1 MAEGLNNTP
10 VEDEFA
16 QATQAIET
24 EVASEAQVV
33 VEEVMAPVEEALETA
48 TESVEVE
55 VETPAPEADG
65 DPTVLIELPTQEDAS
80 AAMPTESLGAMTEE
94 IPVPVNPTT
103 PMPNPFSAPQETTP
117 LPTPDPTPTTAG
129 FDVPLGPVD
138 LEGPIPAAPPSPF
151 TPEST
156 PEPPSPV
163 APESPVSTGDPY
175 ASAVAATTPA
185 AAAVAAAAPPYT
197 VAARQVS
204 PGPGTY
210 AQPDYQQQAY
220 QQPTY
225 AQPTYAQSGYQN
237 AVPHQ
242 PFAPDPSVLNP
253 YEYSFTSLT
262 GGMKFGWFLIGLFLT
277 VPGMLL
283 AWLLNAD
290 KHPQVK
296 KDAITWSVIGF
307 AVDVVLGLIFA
318 VAFASL
324 LAAAISSYG
333 GYYGSPF

>member
-1 MAEGLNNTP
+1 MAEELNNTP
-10 VEDEFA
+10 VEDESA

-24 EVASEAQVV
+24 EAISEVQDA
-33 VEEVMAPVEEALETA
+33 VEEATTPLEEVLETA
-48 TESVEVE
+48 TEAIEVDA
-55 VETPAPEADG
+55 PAQEEAG
-65 DPTVLIELPTQEDAS
+65 DPTVLIELPTQEDAP
-80 AAMPTESLGAMTEE
+80 AAMPTESLGALTEE
-94 IPVPVNPTT
+94 IPVPANPTT
-103 PMPNPFSAPQETTP
+103 PMPNPFSAPQDTTP
-117 LPTPDPTPTTAG
+117 FPTPDPTPTTAG

-138 LEGPIPAAPPSPF
+138 LEGPTPTAPASPF
-151 TPEST
+151 ASANG
-156 PEPPSPV
+156 PEPANPV
-163 APESPVSTGDPY
+163 APENPVASNNPY
-175 ASAVAATTPA
+175 ASAVVAAAPA
-185 AAAVAAAAPPYT
+185 AAAIPPAAPAYT
-197 VAARQVS
+197 AAARQVS

-210 AQPDYQQQAY
+210 AQPDYQQSY

-242 PFAPDPSVLNP
+242 PFAPDPTVPNP
-253 YEYSFTSLT
+253 YEYSLTSLT

-283 AWLLNAD
+283 AWLVNAD

-307 AVDVVLGLIFA
+307 AVDVVLGILFS

-324 LAAAISSYG
+324 LAAAISASG
-333 GYYGSPF
+333 GYYGNPF